1 MVKEGLTVC
10 FPPVANEKEI
20 KLLALGNTLAPNG
33 QNCLRALRGELSW
46 SDVSLSLV
54 PCTKLCNPVCQF
66 IGLSVLQII
75 STSVYLSISL
85 FVIYELFFLH
95 NYP

>member
-33 QNCLRALRGELSW
+33 QRELSW

-85 FVIYELFFLH
+85 FVIYKHFFFA
-95 NYP
+95 